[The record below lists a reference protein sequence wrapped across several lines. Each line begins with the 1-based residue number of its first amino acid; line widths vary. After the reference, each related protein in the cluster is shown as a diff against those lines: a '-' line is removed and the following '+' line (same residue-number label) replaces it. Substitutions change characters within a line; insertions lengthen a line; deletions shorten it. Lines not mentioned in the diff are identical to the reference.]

1 MLKLNKKL
9 IQDSAELAIIGRLQD
24 LWLIIRRW
32 SIQDAKFLWTPKI
45 YFTGKNLKIDRSV

>member
-24 LWLIIRRW
+24 LWLIICRW
-32 SIQDAKFLWTPKI
+32 SIQDAKFLWIPKM

>member
-32 SIQDAKFLWTPKI
+32 SIQDAKFLWIPKM